1 MSKVGSVAISDVEF
15 VPALMADDIYAEID
29 LREDDGS
36 IERILLGA
44 REEVRSLLEPV
55 VEARADCDV
64 SDILDA
70 LQSSGIADAESLRSA
85 KGDRQIAGKLR
96 EDLRNGRPL
105 KFILSLFPCK
115 GCHPLRTFART
126 GAEIDLGEVA
136 CVVRLVRLL
145 ASINRIYRPGA
156 RLTILSNGRRY
167 SDVFFEQQSHV
178 DGYRENI
185 RKLIAFLG
193 CQDVISLDAE
203 ESLYSETFQNEA
215 DAETGKAKLEIENA
229 RGAFASMVT
238 NIRLNINPPIAI
250 KASEYAVI
258 VRKLDGN
265 YSSQLTLRQQLV
277 LDFIETNATSS
288 TARYIGINKAL
299 RKLDVFERA
308 YGDCIKLTVHSK
320 PGQIGILP
328 VTAGSVFPHNGQA
341 IVGSRASLDTVSVA
355 LAANLLRGSDTRLRG
370 VSLSR
375 QRFPFAS
382 SHHPF
387 AILPSGSA
395 HT

>member
-1 MSKVGSVAISDVEF
+1 VSKVGSVAISDVEF
-15 VPALMADDIYAEID
+15 VPALRADDIYAEID
-29 LREDDGS
+29 LQEDDGTV
-36 IERILLGA
+36 ERILLDA
-44 REEVRSLLEPV
+44 REEVRTLLEPAV
-55 VEARADCDV
+55 PAGIDCDV

-70 LQSSGIADAESLRSA
+70 LLSSGIADAESLLSA
-85 KGDRQIAGKLR
+85 KGDHQIAGKLLQ
-96 EDLRNGRPL
+96 DLRNGRPIT
-105 KFILSLFPCK
+105 FILSLFPCK
-115 GCHPLRTFART
+115 GCHPLRTFARS
-126 GAEIDLGEVA
+126 GAEVDLGEVA

-145 ASINRIYRPGA
+145 ASINRIYRSGA

-167 SDVFFEQQSHV
+167 SDVFFEQRSQV

-193 CQDVISLDAE
+193 CQEVISLDAE
-203 ESLYSETFQNEA
+203 ESLYSETYQNEA
-215 DAETGKAKLEIENA
+215 DTETGKAKLEIGNA
-229 RGAFASMVT
+229 RQAFASMVS

-250 KASEYAVI
+250 GASEYAVI
-258 VRKLDGN
+258 ARKLDGSQ
-265 YSSQLTLRQQLV
+265 SSQLTLRQQLV

-308 YGDCIKLTVHSK
+308 YGGCIKLTVHSK
-320 PGQIGILP
+320 PGQIGIVP
-328 VTAGSVFPHNGQA
+328 VSAGSVFPHNGQA
-341 IVGSRASLDTVSVA
+341 IVGSRASVDDVTVA
-355 LAANLLRGSDTRLRG
+355 LAANLLRRSGTRLRG

-395 HT
+395 PT